1 MPPKTTFIRQ
11 PQPGGPAVNE
21 RQKNGYVKWPQII
34 TILSI
39 VFVIIG
45 FVIGNAI
52 SKQDAVIEAVS
63 KRQDKVE
70 DTVSSLN
77 KSVSTL
83 EECVKWLQKYTGV
96 K

>member
-11 PQPGGPAVNE
+11 PQPGGPAINE
-21 RQKNGYVKWPQII
+21 RQNNGYVRWPQII

-39 VFVIIG
+39 LFVIIG

-52 SKQDAVIEAVS
+52 SKQDEIIEAVCE
-63 KRQDKVE
+63 RQDKVE
-70 DTVSSLN
+70 TAVGGLN

-83 EECVKWLQKYTGV
+83 EECVKWLQRYTGV